1 MYSDQT
7 NIRQLVSLLSESGIT
22 NVVLCPGS
30 RNAAIVHTLT
40 NLPQFDCRLITDE
53 RSAAFFA
60 LGWASAIGKPVA
72 VCCTSGSAL
81 LNMHPA
87 VAEAFY
93 QGVPL
98 LVISA
103 DRPAAW
109 IGQMDGQT
117 IPQPDVFGKL
127 VRYSVN
133 LPQVRTPED
142 RWFCNRLINEAILEL
157 DHNGKGPVHI
167 NIPVS
172 EPIYSF
178 VSEPPEKERLITRV
192 SFRDLVY
199 PSDEANDEV
208 FQSLYSTFLSAQK
221 KILVAGQMAPNSV
234 PAELLKGK
242 ISEIGVWFAEH
253 LANRNAPENAIENF
267 DALLLGLKEEDK
279 KALAPDLLITYGGHV
294 VSKQLKLFL
303 RKNPPKA
310 HWHVSPDGKVA
321 DLFGALSTVIE
332 CTPEDFF
339 RIMTQMTEDIIE
351 APQEFGAE
359 YVKAW
364 HALSEKVPEPKL
376 SYSQVTATGNLI
388 KMVPS
393 GAALHLANSSTVRY
407 AQLFSLPK
415 AIRVACN
422 RGVNGIE
429 GSLSAAVGFASSRPE
444 ELNFVIIGDL
454 SFFYDM
460 NALWNENY
468 GANLRI
474 LLINNGGGE
483 IFATLPGIDLHHIS
497 RTFIGGEHQ
506 TKAEGWTKSVGF
518 EYHRATDNVSLE
530 EGLKA
535 LTAPLSDSEGARP
548 VLLEVFTD
556 QNQDIEELKRYYQEV
571 KALFQA

>member
-7 NIRQLVSLLSESGIT
+7 NIRQLVSLLSETGIT
-22 NVVLCPGS
+22 NIVLCPGS

-40 NLPQFDCRLITDE
+40 NLPQFDCRLVTDE

-60 LGWASAIGKPVA
+60 LGWACSTGKPAA

-93 QGVPL
+93 QEVPL
-98 LVISA
+98 LIISA

-117 IPQPDVFGKL
+117 LPQPNVFGAL
-127 VRYSVN
+127 VRRSVN
-133 LPQVRTPED
+133 LPQVKTKED
-142 RWFCNRLINEAILEL
+142 QWFCNRLINEALLEL
-157 DHNGKGPVHI
+157 NHNGKGPVHI

-178 VSEPPEKERLITRV
+178 VPEPPEKERIISRV
-192 SFRDLVY
+192 SFRELVY
-199 PSDEANDEV
+199 PSEIHNDEAFRKLFN
-208 FQSLYSTFLSAQK
+208 TFITAKSRLF
-221 KILVAGQMAPNSV
+221 VAGQLPPRSIF
-234 PAELLKGK
+234 PELFKGRL
-242 ISEIGVWFAEH
+242 SELAVFLSEH
-253 LANRNAPENAIENF
+253 LANKNAPQEAIENF
-267 DALLLGLKEEDK
+267 DALLLALPEKDKEK
-279 KALAPDLLITYGGHV
+279 LRPDLLITYGGHV

-310 HWHVSPDGKVA
+310 HWHISPDGKVT

-332 CTPEDFF
+332 CEPEDFF
-339 RIMTQMTEDIIE
+339 RVLSEMAEDIFE
-351 APQEFGAE
+351 TPQNFGSE
-359 YVKAW
+359 YLKTW
-364 HALSEKVPEPKL
+364 HGLSQKVPVPTF
-376 SYSQVTATGNLI
+376 SYSQESATGALM
-388 KMVPS
+388 KRLPASSV
-393 GAALHLANSSTVRY
+393 LHLANSSTVRY
-407 AQLFSLPK
+407 AQLFALPEG
-415 AIRVACN
+415 VSVTCN

-429 GSLSAAVGFASSRPE
+429 GSLSAAVGYASATPNR
-444 ELNFVIIGDL
+444 LNFVIIGDL

-497 RTFIGGEHQ
+497 RTFIGGEHK
-506 TKAEGWTKSVGF
+506 TKAEGWARSVGF
-518 EYHRATDNVSLE
+518 EYHRATDSFSLE
-530 EGLKA
+530 EGLEA
-535 LTAPLSDSEGARP
+535 LSAPASDSAARP
-548 VLLEVFTD
+548 VLLEVFT
-556 QNQDIEELKRYYQEV
+556 NQAKDIELLKRYYQTV
-571 KALFQA
+571 KAVFQG

>member
-7 NIRQLVSLLSESGIT
+7 NIRQLVSLLSETGIT
-22 NVVLCPGS
+22 NIVLCPGS

-40 NLPQFDCRLITDE
+40 NLPQFDCRLVTDE

-60 LGWASAIGKPVA
+60 LGWACSTGKPAA

-93 QGVPL
+93 QEVPL
-98 LVISA
+98 LIISA

-117 IPQPDVFGKL
+117 LPQPNVFGAL
-127 VRYSVN
+127 VRRSVN
-133 LPQVRTPED
+133 LPQVKTKED
-142 RWFCNRLINEAILEL
+142 QWFCNRLINEALLEL
-157 DHNGKGPVHI
+157 NHNGKGPVHI

-178 VSEPPEKERLITRV
+178 VPEPPEKERIISRV
-192 SFRDLVY
+192 SFRELVY
-199 PSDEANDEV
+199 PSEFHNDEA
-208 FQSLYSTFLSAQK
+208 FRKLYNTFITAKSRLF
-221 KILVAGQMAPNSV
+221 VAGQLPPCSIC
-234 PAELLKGK
+234 PLLFKGRLSELAVFL
-242 ISEIGVWFAEH
+242 SEH
-253 LANRNAPENAIENF
+253 LANKNAPQEAIENF
-267 DALLLGLKEEDK
+267 DALLLGLPEKEKE
-279 KALAPDLLITYGGHV
+279 ALRPDLLITYGGHV

-310 HWHVSPDGKVA
+310 HWHISPDGKVA

-332 CTPEDFF
+332 CEPEDFF
-339 RIMTQMTEDIIE
+339 RVLSEMAEDIFE
-351 APQEFGAE
+351 TPQNFGSE
-359 YVKAW
+359 YLKTW
-364 HALSEKVPEPKL
+364 HGLSQKVPVPKF
-376 SYSQVTATGNLI
+376 SYSQESATGALM
-388 KMVPS
+388 KRLPASSV
-393 GAALHLANSSTVRY
+393 LHLANSSTVRY
-407 AQLFSLPK
+407 AQLFALPEG
-415 AIRVACN
+415 VSVTCN

-429 GSLSAAVGFASSRPE
+429 GSLSAAVGYASATPNR
-444 ELNFVIIGDL
+444 LNFVIIGDL

-497 RTFIGGEHQ
+497 RTFIGGEHK
-506 TKAEGWTKSVGF
+506 TKAEGWARSLGF
-518 EYHRATDNVSLE
+518 EYHRATDSSSLE
-530 EGLKA
+530 EGLEA
-535 LTAPLSDSEGARP
+535 LSAPTSDSAARP
-548 VLLEVFTD
+548 VLLEVFT
-556 QNQDIEELKRYYQEV
+556 NQAKDIELLKRYYQTV
-571 KALFQA
+571 KAVFQG